1 MLKINPEAIS
11 ESVKP
16 AINNAISDLKEAQS
30 AINSMQMP
38 SDFTYGSKIKGLSS
52 EISGVISQIKG
63 IDTDVT
69 AEINEAIA
77 IEMEN
82 ASLVNSLLGGLQGI
96 GNTAKK
102 LGASAAN
109 TILGFG
115 KGVANVGEALVDATA
130 LLATG
135 VNTIITAPADGI
147 SFIISK
153 VTGNDDEW
161 KSMTAEMWKNTA
173 GFVAK
178 DYVNDVYETFYNK
191 SSIGQWLDKNAY
203 DAFKSNGIAT
213 NAISGIGEVVG
224 IAAVTI
230 GTMGVGGAALG
241 LSAAGAGAVTAAGAG
256 AVTAGVVG
264 AGKAAE
270 EYWGNKVSNSWKGIE
285 NEYKKGNISKE
296 QYNNLKDIR
305 ENITEE
311 DINELLKNGQITE
324 EEAQTYR
331 NIINMPEDGITNEDI
346 AKGLAYAVG
355 TGVWEGA
362 QWYIGGSLLGMG
374 GKSLSSSAIKVAID
388 ANFNALDTPYRTILE
403 AATTD
408 KTLKEAWEDQGGWE
422 SVITNTAIGIAGAA
436 GGEILDKMGDFKLK
450 VSLVSDIGSDK
461 EIKDIAGRIL
471 NNQYS
476 KGYINLDDLS
486 IDKVRNYVNMY
497 KGVAKEEVQYQKYF
511 KDNELRFKNFMGT
524 DITNE
529 DISMSF
535 DKTTVFQTKDEFV
548 EFLENVGYTHEEA
561 IRLNGVNNRIT
572 GETFLYADKIDSG
585 TITHE
590 VNHSLGS
597 VSNNMNEY
605 IAINEAFTQSI
616 ARKINPTAEI
626 DGYEE
631 IGIVDTLNKI
641 TNGLE
646 DYGYKNVDLISY
658 FEKNPNYYKEK
669 VDNIAGDGFYEA
681 LAKSMQF
688 TLKGF
693 DSGDWKKV
701 EIGQGAMESLVKD
714 FERSL
719 KKINK

>member
-241 LSAAGAGAVTAAGAG
+241 LSAAGAG